1 MGNRTEESI
10 REEKMLR
17 FYDTQEETTMVKWL
31 LIGYLLVN
39 VIVFAMY
46 GIDKY
51 KATHK
56 KWRIPEATL
65 IGAAVFGVLGALA
78 GMYIFHHKTKKPKF
92 YITVPAILVL
102 EVAAAICLYLFIL

>member
-1 MGNRTEESI
+1 MG
-10 REEKMLR
+10 
-17 FYDTQEETTMVKWL
+17 KWL
-31 LIGYLLVN
+31 LLGYLAVN
-39 VIVFAMY
+39 FIVFVMY

-78 GMYIFHHKTKKPKF
+78 GMYFFRHKTKKPKF
-92 YITVPAILVL
+92 TVTVPVILVL
-102 EVAAAICLYLFIL
+102 EIVLGICMYRFVL

>member
-1 MGNRTEESI
+1 MG
-10 REEKMLR
+10 
-17 FYDTQEETTMVKWL
+17 KWL
-31 LIGYLLVN
+31 ILAYAVIN
-39 VIVFAMY
+39 IIVFCMY

-51 KATHK
+51 KAKHK

-92 YITVPAILVL
+92 YITVPVILVL

>member
-1 MGNRTEESI
+1 MG
-10 REEKMLR
+10 
-17 FYDTQEETTMVKWL
+17 KWL
-31 LIGYLLVN
+31 ILAYAVIN
-39 VIVFAMY
+39 IIVFCMY

-78 GMYIFHHKTKKPKF
+78 GMYVFHHKTKKPKF

-102 EVAAAICLYLFIL
+102 EVAAAICLYLFVL